1 MTTKLEEKVTRVI
14 EDGPLFQLLG
24 AENVDRIKTEITNA
38 IINQVVRDLED
49 NEYYLLPLDE
59 MAANLTEELIRDVR
73 DAIKP
78 KLEEAL
84 YKATLAKLG
93 LANEEEKD
101 EKQDI

>member
-1 MTTKLEEKVTRVI
+1 MATKVEEKITKAT
-14 EDGPLFQLLG
+14 EDGVLFQFLG
-24 AENVDRIKTEITNA
+24 AENMERLKTAITNA
-38 IINQVVRDLED
+38 IIDQVVRDLED

-59 MAANLTEELIRDVR
+59 MAADLTEELIRDVR

-93 LANEEEKD
+93 LSSE
-101 EKQDI
+101 